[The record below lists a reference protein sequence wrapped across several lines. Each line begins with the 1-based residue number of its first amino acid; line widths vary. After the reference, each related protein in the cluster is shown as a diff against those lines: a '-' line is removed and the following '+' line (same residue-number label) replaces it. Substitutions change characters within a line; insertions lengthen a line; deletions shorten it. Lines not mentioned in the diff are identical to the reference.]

1 VKLGGVAGAVGEM
14 QLSGIEN
21 RQEKNSDHQN
31 GQENDAKE
39 ITEEISD
46 KKRSGDLS
54 SDNQNEQEKMEKF
67 YGVRLS
73 LCFSGRKATG
83 YHGKNPN

>member
-31 GQENDAKE
+31 RQENDAKE
-39 ITEEISD
+39 IT
-46 KKRSGDLS
+46 
-54 SDNQNEQEKMEKF
+54 
-67 YGVRLS
+67 
-73 LCFSGRKATG
+73 
-83 YHGKNPN
+83 